1 MSLGYEKVL
10 LMQTPLNL
18 STGEI
23 ISTYSYKVGLQ
34 TGTDYSYGTAIGLFN
49 SVINLALMC
58 IVNAL
63 SKRITDIG
71 LW

>member
-1 MSLGYEKVL
+1 
-10 LMQTPLNL
+10 MQTPLNL
-18 STGEI
+18 SASEI

-63 SKRITDIG
+63 SKRITDTS